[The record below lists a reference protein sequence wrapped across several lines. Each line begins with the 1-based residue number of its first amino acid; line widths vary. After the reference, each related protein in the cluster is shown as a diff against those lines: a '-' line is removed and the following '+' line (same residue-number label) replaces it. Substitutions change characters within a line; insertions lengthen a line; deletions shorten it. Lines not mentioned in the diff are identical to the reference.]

1 MCVWGSV
8 CSLVGG
14 EDEER
19 ERGDGHL
26 GPLLGR
32 VVPSRCVS
40 RDHPPTPEGLLRERT
55 HLRTTRSLMGSQE
68 ASPRDMAPQKRLPPE
83 GGEASESGQHTKETG
98 GQTHPTK

>member
-55 HLRTTRSLMGSQE
+55 HLRTTRSLMGPQR
-68 ASPRDMAPQKRLPPE
+68 PVLGIWLHKRDFPQRVEKLRKLD
-83 GGEASESGQHTKETG
+83 SHTKETG